1 MCVGVC
7 LIHLWQACRQ
17 ASTPHH
23 RAKASAIASRAVT
36 QTTSKALPILDPNR
50 PVTQIASTPSLLH
63 RKAGNGP
70 ANNGITIVEDDRT
83 DTSSPGFKFAHPSS
97 LSVPATA
104 PGEAQNEPE
113 LCMGLDLGGIKLRTL
128 SPSLF
133 AFSHVTALY
142 INHNQL
148 TTLSPAISHMR
159 ALTHLDVTG
168 NLLSAIPPELG
179 LLSHLKELL
188 LFDNQLQDLP
198 LELGTL
204 HQLEFLGIEGNPLS
218 DSIRHAMAE
227 RGTQGLIAYFR
238 DNCPAPPPPPPRKW
252 EIIQQVDSDDA
263 ADGTVEPSQADQ
275 DNTFSVLSFNILCER
290 YATHT
295 MYGYTP
301 QWALN
306 WDHRKDEI
314 LKQILESDAH
324 IVCLQEVDDEQYH
337 EFFLPNLEQRG
348 FDGAFNPKTRARTM
362 STDERRRVDGCATFW
377 KTSKWVLSVFRG

>member
-1 MCVGVC
+1 M
-7 LIHLWQACRQ
+7 
-17 ASTPHH
+17 
-23 RAKASAIASRAVT
+23 ASRGAAVAGAGGAPSNPALP
-36 QTTSKALPILDPNR
+36 QPASKALPILDPNR
-50 PVTQIASTPSLLH
+50 PLTQIASTPSLMH
-63 RKAGNGP
+63 RKATTGGGG
-70 ANNGITIVEDDRT
+70 AGTTTDDDRT
-83 DTSSPGFKFAHPSS
+83 DTSSPGIKPAHPHPTSMS
-97 LSVPATA
+97 TPAA
-104 PGEAQNEPE
+104 ASPHEPEPE
-113 LCMGLDLGGIKLRTL
+113 LCIGLDLGGIKLRTL
-128 SPSLF
+128 AASLF
-133 AFSHVTALY
+133 AFHHVTALY

-148 TTLSPAISHMR
+148 TALSPAISQMR

-168 NLLSAIPPELG
+168 NLLTSIPPELG

-252 EIIQQVDSDDA
+252 EVIQEVDGGDDVADDDDA
-263 ADGTVEPSQADQ
+263 RAGASAAADNADSEK
-275 DNTFSVLSFNILCER
+275 DTFSILCFNILCER
-290 YATHT
+290 YATHS

-314 LKQILESDAH
+314 LKQIVESGAH

-337 EFFLPNLEQRG
+337 AFFLPALEARG
-348 FDGAFNPKTRARTM
+348 YDGAFNPKTRARTM
-362 STDERRRVDGCATFW
+362 NTDERKRVDGCATFW
-377 KTSKWVLSVFRG
+377 KTDK